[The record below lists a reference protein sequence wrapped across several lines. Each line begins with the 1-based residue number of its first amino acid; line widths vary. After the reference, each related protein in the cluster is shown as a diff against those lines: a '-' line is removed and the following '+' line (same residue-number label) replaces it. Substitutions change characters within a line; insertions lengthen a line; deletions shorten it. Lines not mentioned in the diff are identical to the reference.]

1 MSSIRKQ
8 SILSTLVIYGGF
20 GIGLLN
26 TYLFTRKD
34 FFTQEEF
41 GLYNAFIAITLL
53 LVAIGNLGAPY
64 FIYKFFPYYRDH
76 SRPGKNDQLTIA
88 ITLGLAGFIVLLFTG
103 QLIEPLIIRKYATN
117 SPLLIE
123 YFNWVYLLAGGLLLF
138 NIIEA
143 WGWQQRESVASNF
156 LKEGFWRLLVL
167 FLILFFINGWITNFT
182 QFVRFFAFSYL
193 TIALS
198 LAIYLQRKKKL
209 STPFQFSPLTKR
221 LKKTIFNY
229 TSFTYVGTLV
239 FVIAQVFD
247 SILIPAV
254 LENALAQL
262 AIYSLAQN
270 MASMLQAP
278 QRGIIAATMEPLTNA
293 WKQKDHQVLQHI
305 YKRSSINLL
314 LFGVCFFGLFAIN
327 YQDAI
332 LTLGIK
338 PAFLS
343 GFTVFIILGLT
354 RIIDM
359 GTGINSQI
367 IITSPRWRFEFI
379 SGIAL
384 LLCILPLSYY
394 LTKSYGI
401 VGTAFAQLLSISIYN
416 ALRVFFLWYNFKLQ
430 PFSIETIKAL
440 VLFSLLILCTY
451 FLFAE
456 QLGWLS
462 LLGRSIFYLTGAG
475 AVVYYFNL
483 TPDIKPIVGVLVK
496 RFLKSL
502 LSWR

>member
-26 TYLFTRKD
+26 TYLFTRKE

-41 GLYNAFIAITLL
+41 GLYNALIAITLL

-64 FIYKFFPYYRDH
+64 FIYKFFPYYRDR
-76 SRPGKNDQLTIA
+76 SVPEKNDQLTIA
-88 ITLGLAGFIVLLFTG
+88 ITLGMAGFVLLIFAG
-103 QLIEPLIIRKYATN
+103 QLIAPLIIRKYATH

-138 NIIEA
+138 NILEA
-143 WGWQQRESVASNF
+143 WGWQQKGSVVSNF
-156 LKEGFWRLLVL
+156 LKEGFWRLLIL
-167 FLILFFINGWITNFT
+167 FLILFYIAGWINNFAH
-182 QFVRFFAFSYL
+182 FVKIFSFSYL
-193 TIALS
+193 TIGLLL
-198 LAIYLQRKKKL
+198 LAHLHHKRKL
-209 STPFQFSPLTKR
+209 SVPFQVSSLSRR
-221 LKKTIFNY
+221 LRKPIFNY
-229 TSFTYVGTLV
+229 TGFTYAGTLI

-278 QRGIIAATMEPLTNA
+278 QRGIIAAAMEPLTSA
-293 WKQKDHQVLQHI
+293 WKQKDHQVLQRI
-305 YKRSSINLL
+305 YKQSSINLF
-314 LFGVCFFGLFAIN
+314 LFGICFFGLFAIN
-327 YQDAI
+327 YKDAI
-332 LTLGIK
+332 ITLGIN

-343 GFTVFIILGLT
+343 GFAVFIILGLT

-394 LTKSYGI
+394 MTKSYGI
-401 VGTAFAQLLSISIYN
+401 VGTAIAQLLSIAMYN
-416 ALRVFFLWYNFKLQ
+416 CLRVLFLWYNFKLQ

-440 VLFSLLILCTY
+440 VLFSLLALITY

-456 QLGWLS
+456 HLGWLS
-462 LLGRSIFYLTGAG
+462 LTGRSFFYLIG
-475 AVVYYFNL
+475 AVSGVYYLNL
-483 TPDIKPIVGVLVK
+483 TPPMKPVFNTLKK
-496 RFLKSL
+496 RLFKS
-502 LSWR
+502 

>member
-64 FIYKFFPYYRDH
+64 FIYKFFPYYRD
-76 SRPGKNDQLTIA
+76 RTTPGKNDQLTIA
-88 ITLGLAGFIVLLFTG
+88 FILGMAGFVLLFFAG

-117 SPLLIE
+117 SPLLIQ
-123 YFNWVYLLAGGLLLF
+123 YFNWIYALAGGLLLF
-138 NIIEA
+138 NILEA
-143 WGWQQRESVASNF
+143 WGWQQKESVISNF

-167 FLILFFINGWITNFT
+167 LLIIFFIKGWISSFT
-182 QFVRFFAFSYL
+182 QFVKLFSFSYL
-193 TIALS
+193 IIGL
-198 LAIYLQRKKKL
+198 LLFIYLYRQQKL
-209 STPFQFSPLTKR
+209 PLPLQVSTLTIR
-221 LKKTIFNY
+221 LKRPLFNY
-229 TSFTYVGTLV
+229 TSFTYAGTLI
-239 FVIAQVFD
+239 FVVAQVFD
-247 SILIPAV
+247 SILIPSV

-278 QRGIIAATMEPLTNA
+278 QRGMIAAAMEPLTSA
-293 WKQKDHQVLQHI
+293 WKQKDQQTLQRI
-305 YKRSSINLL
+305 YQRSSINLF

-332 LTLGIK
+332 ITLQLK

-343 GFTVFIILGLT
+343 GFTVFLLLGIT
-354 RIIDM
+354 RLIDM
-359 GTGINSQI
+359 GTGINSQLI
-367 IITSPRWRFEFI
+367 VTSPRWRFEFI
-379 SGIAL
+379 SGVIL
-384 LLCILPLSYY
+384 LLSMLPLSYF

-401 VGTAFAQLLSISIYN
+401 VGTAIAQLISISIYN
-416 ALRVFFLWYNFKLQ
+416 CARVLFLWLTFKLQ
-430 PFSIETIKAL
+430 PFSYATLKAIL
-440 VLFSLLILCTY
+440 LFIFISIGIHLI
-451 FLFAE
+451 FKD
-456 QLGWLS
+456 QQGWLS
-462 LLGRSIFYLTGAG
+462 LFGRSALYLASASIG
-475 AVVYYFNL
+475 VIYLKL
-483 TPDIKPIVGVLVK
+483 TPDIKPVLQSIKK
-496 RFLKSL
+496 RLIKS
-502 LSWR
+502 